1 MVSIGYAHLNIGTA
15 LNSICE
21 EKDGRAF
28 SDYVRQ
34 PSPRLCKNW
43 NRYVNGP

>member
-1 MVSIGYAHLNIGTA
+1 MMSIGYAQLNIGIA

-21 EKDGRAF
+21 EKVDLAF
-28 SDYVRQ
+28 SDDIRQ